1 MKLNYVLLALLG
13 GFFLFI
19 NSAAAGSINIIS
31 PVEGSVFG
39 PSSMVDIK
47 WTQSSD
53 VGKVT
58 LGMYTS
64 DNYGQNIANSDTP
77 FKKDGDVYSY
87 SFYNDRTYYE
97 KTDKIFK
104 IDSYVGGFS
113 SQVKVT
119 FTPGVSLNAPSSI
132 KSSSIKVISPNT
144 ETKEYAD
151 SVPIKWEQYGISGP
165 ATISIINNFGTVIDN
180 FVNNS
185 TTDGVQ
191 TYDWKVNNSAKSS
204 PDSNKYKVSI
214 TAPTKLE
221 GTTPVYV
228 ADESDNFFSVK
239 LNEEKITTVNFSP
252 VNVKLNKSSFKIK
265 DLGSITW
272 SSECKA
278 PFVDVILVKDGA
290 NGWEDFVYL
299 TPWSE
304 GYAQY
309 LNSSFTKNK
318 GSLSFYIPDAFAFKF
333 INKIYSFS
341 FRLADGSIKNTIGNG
356 NILPLESGKYRIRV
370 IISKHGP
377 SQMIWPGNKVE
388 DMSSYPDCVGTGLSE
403 PFSIGNESNVV
414 ANSVVVP
421 KTNTAKENN
430 SIIPAVA
437 SNVSVDNNL
446 TKKLS
451 GRILLQVESNGEAWY
466 VNPKDSKRYYMADG
480 NSAFNIMRTLSL
492 GVSNKDIDR
501 MKTDATYRKKFIGQI
516 LLQVESHGEA
526 YYISFD
532 GRYNYLKDGAAAYDI
547 MRKLSLGITNTNL
560 EKITANQ

>member
-290 NGWEDFVYL
+290 TGWEDFVYL

-430 SIIPAVA
+430 SIIPAAA

>member
-290 NGWEDFVYL
+290 TGWEDFVYL